1 MISLRY
7 HRLMLEWCFNPSLI
21 YLILEEVI
29 LAEER
34 TTQEERNHIMEARK
48 RAATKR
54 RKLKSIGKSKS
65 TETDEDD
72 EDAADEGEKDY
83 FLSQNQ
89 SVPQDFK
96 F

>member
-1 MISLRY
+1 
-7 HRLMLEWCFNPSLI
+7 
-21 YLILEEVI
+21 
-29 LAEER
+29 
-34 TTQEERNHIMEARK
+34 MEARK

-96 F
+96 FWEQFLITVLIYSKNNKGMGLHFFA

>member
-1 MISLRY
+1 
-7 HRLMLEWCFNPSLI
+7 
-21 YLILEEVI
+21 
-29 LAEER
+29 
-34 TTQEERNHIMEARK
+34 MEARK

-96 F
+96 FWEQFLITVLIYSKNNKGMGLHFLLDK